1 MMEDANIHK
10 GHRSRMRSKLVLHGA
25 RIFDTYE
32 LLEML
37 LYSVIPYRDTNPIA
51 KRLLDAFGSL
61 DGVLRAD
68 ASELAKVDGIGER
81 AAEFIS
87 LVGSL
92 TDPDEVFADESAVVY
107 DDCSVVGEHFIKFF
121 EGESDYAVAVL
132 LLDGAMHPIATEKL
146 YSLDYGSG
154 GVKASAFIDAAMRWH
169 ASVAIV
175 AHLHPHGAVYPTPQ
189 DRATG
194 NLVRDGLAGVGV
206 NLVEHFIVG
215 GSRFISYSAAPIRFA
230 QSPSL
235 RRYLESKRRAMHDE

>member
-1 MMEDANIHK
+1 MIEGQNIHK
-10 GHRSRMRSKLVLHGA
+10 GHRARMRSKLITHGA

-37 LYSVIPYRDTNPIA
+37 LYSAIPYRDTNPVA
-51 KRLLDAFGSL
+51 KRLLDKFGSL

-68 ASELAKVDGIGER
+68 TDQLASVEGIGER

-87 LVGSL
+87 LVGTL
-92 TDPDEVFADESAVVY
+92 CDPCEVFADENAVVF
-107 DDCSVVGEHFIKFF
+107 DDRATVGEHFVKFF
-121 EGESDYAVAVL
+121 EGETDYAVAIL

-154 GVKASAFIDAAMRWH
+154 AVKASAFIDAAMRWH
-169 ASVAIV
+169 ATVAIV
-175 AHLHPHGAVYPTPQ
+175 AHLHPHGATYPTPQ
-189 DRATG
+189 DIATG
-194 NLVRDGLAGVGV
+194 NLVRDGLSSVGV

-215 GSRFISYSAAPIRFA
+215 GTRYTSYSATQIRFA

-235 RRYLESKRRAMHDE
+235 RRYLESEREVCEQ